1 MTNSA
6 KDSVKR
12 EITVIRVAI
21 ALYAILIL
29 SVICILVYSIHTDS
43 TFVISFVAK
52 FLDFIKT
59 FLPVVA

>member
-21 ALYAILIL
+21 ILYAILIL
-29 SVICILVYSIHTDS
+29 SVICLLVYSVHTDS
-43 TFVISFVAK
+43 AFVISLVTK

-59 FLPVVA
+59 FLPIVA